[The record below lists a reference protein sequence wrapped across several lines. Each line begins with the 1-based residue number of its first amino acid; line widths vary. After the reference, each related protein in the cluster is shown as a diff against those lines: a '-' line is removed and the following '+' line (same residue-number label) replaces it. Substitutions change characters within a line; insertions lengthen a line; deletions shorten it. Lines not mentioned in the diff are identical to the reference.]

1 MENTILNNRKMFV
14 EHLKF
19 MYSLAFAS
27 ESLIETAAKET
38 KNPAL
43 KKYYSA
49 HLKEERG
56 HVAWF
61 LRDLKSANIKPDA
74 VNWYAAQ
81 IAGMQYYLIKHVSP
95 DALLGYMAALECR
108 PTPIALVKE
117 LENIYGKKL
126 LRTVRYHAEN
136 DPKHG
141 ADLLRLVGATPN
153 LSQPLILTNFNRT
166 AQMIEEVFT
175 EIRRAA

>member
-1 MENTILNNRKMFV
+1 MEGTIFNNRKIFV

-38 KNPAL
+38 KNQAL
-43 KKYYSA
+43 KKYYNA
-49 HLKEERG
+49 HLKEELG

-95 DALLGYMAALECR
+95 DALLGYMASLECR
-108 PTPIALVKE
+108 PTPIKLVNALE
-117 LENIYGKKL
+117 GIYGKKL
-126 LRTVRYHAEN
+126 LRTVRYHAEH

-141 ADLLRLVGATPN
+141 ADLLRFVETTPN
-153 LSQPLILTNFNRT
+153 LNQPLILENFKRT
-166 AQMIEEVFT
+166 AQMIEEVFV